1 MPANQKQ
8 ASEAPQ
14 QLWGFRYFAWL
25 KLVLPHGAGA
35 FWQRSLA
42 PATHAEPWSAGGVWV
57 SVGELYKQLEVCLSE
72 LSVVFGRVRSGLG
85 ARLAAVVLVGHQW
98 GVGRAPR
105 FWPMCWD
112 SGEESAWPALVC
124 SCVLLHRLGYVLASE
139 ITVTHAT

>member
-14 QLWGFRYFAWL
+14 QLWGFHYFAWL

-35 FWQRSLA
+35 FWQRFPA
-42 PATHAEPWSAGGVWV
+42 PATHAELWSAGGVWV
-57 SVGELYKQLEVCLSE
+57 SVSELYKQLEVCLSE

-98 GVGRAPR
+98 GVGSVPVLAGVLGLWRGKCLASP
-105 FWPMCWD
+105 
-112 SGEESAWPALVC
+112 G
-124 SCVLLHRLGYVLASE
+124 VLLCAAASPW
-139 ITVTHAT
+139 VCVGF